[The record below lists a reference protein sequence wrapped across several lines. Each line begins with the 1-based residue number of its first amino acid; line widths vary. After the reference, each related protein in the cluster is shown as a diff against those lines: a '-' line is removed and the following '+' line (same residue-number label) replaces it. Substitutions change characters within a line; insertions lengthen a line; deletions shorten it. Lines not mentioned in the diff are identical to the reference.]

1 MTAAAFDTLTAA
13 EALQQAGIAP
23 TQAKAIVAVLRDAVG
38 AGRSEPA
45 TGADLA
51 DIRSELAAL
60 ETRMTWRMAG
70 VMAAL
75 LTVQGALTV
84 ALLQPAAS

>member
-1 MTAAAFDTLTAA
+1 MGGVAFGHDGCIRYPGCRRGGP
-13 EALQQAGIAP
+13 Q
-23 TQAKAIVAVLRDAVG
+23 R
-38 AGRSEPA
+38 
-45 TGADLA
+45 TGDEVA

>member
-1 MTAAAFDTLTAA
+1 MTAAFDTPAA
-13 EALQQAGIAP
+13 AG
-23 TQAKAIVAVLRDAVG
+23 VG
-38 AGRSEPA
+38 RKELETKS
-45 TGADLA
+45 DIA